1 MQETTLSKTDV
12 TITRIEVKDEKPSDR
27 YGFLPQTAEETAFF
41 GLCSAIRQCGEAART
56 NQSHIHRS
64 LKGDGTILTETDL
77 AVSDAVIA
85 RVRELYPDCNVITE
99 EIDLHDFRDGAR
111 YTFVLDP
118 IDGTD
123 AYSQGLPSWCVAL
136 GILDSD
142 RKPCGAIIYAPRF
155 GIGTQDLFICTM
167 PGDMRIF
174 LNGSEHRTPE
184 HYDVPKQLVIGSNVL
199 DHFDMSHY
207 RGKIRSF
214 GSGILHILAP
224 AVFSNLDSTVNPYCY
239 AWDVAA
245 AHGIIAK
252 SGLVISY
259 VDGSEI
265 EYDDTILLERKKIRL
280 PILVGNSGCI
290 TWMQQNLPML

>member
-1 MQETTLSKTDV
+1 MQETMLSKTDV
-12 TITRIEVKDEKPSDR
+12 TITRIEVKEEKPSDR
-27 YGFLPQTAEETAFF
+27 YGFLPGTADELAFF
-41 GLCSAIRQCGEAART
+41 GLCSTIRQCGEAARA

-64 LKGDGTILTETDL
+64 LKGDGSILTETDL

-111 YTFVLDP
+111 FTFVLDP

-136 GILDSD
+136 GILDPQ

-167 PGDMRIF
+167 PGDERIF
-174 LNGSEHRTPE
+174 LNGNEHKTPE
-184 HYDVPKQLVIGSNVL
+184 HYDVPRQMVIGSNVL
-199 DHFDMSHY
+199 EHFDMSHY
-207 RGKIRSF
+207 YGKIRSF

-224 AVFSNLDSTVNPYCY
+224 AVFSNLDCTVNPYCY

-245 AHGIIAK
+245 AHVILAK
-252 SGLVISY
+252 SGLLISY

-265 EYDDTILLERKKIRL
+265 EYDDILLLERKKIRL
-280 PILVGNSGCI
+280 PILVGNKGCI
-290 TWMQQNLPML
+290 AWMQENIPML